1 MGVSKAGIKGIA
13 ALIVTGFAL
22 AFGAKASTGI
32 LMPLLLLGD
41 IFAVS
46 YYKGF
51 VKWNYIIKLLPW
63 MILGVLI
70 GVIGGGL
77 ISEIIF
83 KYSMAGIILFS
94 VGQMYYWENRKE
106 KKFQVIGVLLVQWEF
121 LPDLQ
126 QWLEIWL
133 GLFQIFIF

>member
-1 MGVSKAGIKGIA
+1 
-13 ALIVTGFAL
+13 
-22 AFGAKASTGI
+22 
-32 LMPLLLLGD
+32 
-41 IFAVS
+41 
-46 YYKGF
+46 
-51 VKWNYIIKLLPW
+51 

-94 VGQMYYWENRKE
+94 VGQMYWENRKE

-121 LPDLQ
+121 LQDLQ